1 LAAKLPTDRCC
12 SAYQAIIEWNCR
24 TDGATNRSDD
34 RIVKSRHTA
43 HNKDFKH
50 RSGKSGAGR
59 KSMTTASN
67 VVRAES
73 TSGLRWSFLA
83 ICVICMIMIANLQ
96 YGWTL
101 FVNPINKAHGWSI
114 TSIQFAFSIFI
125 ALETW
130 LTPIQGWI
138 VDILGPQRGPKLMV
152 AFGGITVAIGWVI
165 NAYAQSLE
173 MLYLGAIVSGTG
185 GGAVY
190 ATCVGNAVKWFP
202 DRRGLAV
209 GLTAA
214 GYGAGAALTVIP
226 IRYAIDNYGYNT
238 AFLWFGI
245 VQGAIVFMLA
255 LLLRGPEPSEMAA
268 APTPKVMQSTR
279 SFSPKE
285 VLLSP
290 VFWLLYIMF
299 VMVSASGLMAT
310 AQIAPIASDF
320 KVGDQIVFWGAT
332 TLTAALIIDNL
343 ANGAARPLF
352 GWISDNIGRERT
364 MAIAF
369 GLGGI
374 SYWLLGALGTAP
386 WAFVLFAALIF
397 LTWGEIFSL
406 FPSTCTDTF
415 GPKFATVNL
424 SLLYTTSAFLVP
436 IANIVKSSAG
446 SWHMVFIVTAVM
458 NFIVVG
464 LALFVLKPMR
474 QRLLGKD

>member
-1 LAAKLPTDRCC
+1 MSIASTPIESAATR
-12 SAYQAIIEWNCR
+12 SA
-24 TDGATNRSDD
+24 
-34 RIVKSRHTA
+34 
-43 HNKDFKH
+43 
-50 RSGKSGAGR
+50 
-59 KSMTTASN
+59 
-67 VVRAES
+67 
-73 TSGLRWSFLA
+73 RWGYLA
-83 ICVICMIMIANLQ
+83 ICVICMVMIANLQ

-101 FVNPINKAHGWSI
+101 FVNPINKAQGWSI
-114 TSIQFAFSIFI
+114 ASIQFAFAIFI

-130 LTPIQGWI
+130 LTPIEGWI
-138 VDILGPQRGPKLMV
+138 VDVLGPQRGPKLMV
-152 AFGGITVAIGWVI
+152 AFGGIMVGIGWVV
-165 NAYAQSLE
+165 NAYAGSLA
-173 MLYLGAIVSGTG
+173 MLYLGAVISGIG

-190 ATCVGNAVKWFP
+190 ATCVGMAVKWFP

-226 IRYAIDNYGYNT
+226 IRYVIDNYSYNT

-245 VQGAIVFMLA
+245 VQGAVVFVLA
-255 LLLRGPEPSEMAA
+255 LLLRGPEPGEMAG
-268 APTPKVMQSTR
+268 APAPKVAQSAR

-285 VLLSP
+285 VLISP

-310 AQIAPIASDF
+310 AQIAPIAADF

-352 GWISDNIGRERT
+352 GWISDNIGREYT

-369 GLGGI
+369 GLGAAA
-374 SYWLLGALGTAP
+374 YWLLGTLGTAP

-406 FPSTCTDTF
+406 FPSTCTDSF
-415 GPKFATVNL
+415 GAKFATVNL
-424 SLLYTTSAFLVP
+424 SLLYTAKGTSAFLVP
-436 IANIVKSSAG
+436 VANLIKTSTG
-446 SWHMVFIVTAVM
+446 SWHAVFAVTALM
-458 NFIVVG
+458 NIVVVA

-474 QRLLGKD
+474 KRLMTESNRA